1 MNIHE
6 VTPKILTEFNAADL
20 EFSGEAPLPMFV
32 NISFVVFT
40 YWALTNRHSA

>member
-20 EFSGEAPLPMFV
+20 EFSGEASLPMFV
-32 NISFVVFT
+32 NISFCC
-40 YWALTNRHSA
+40 LHILGTNQ

>member
-20 EFSGEAPLPMFV
+20 EFSGEAPLPHV
-32 NISFVVFT
+32 CK
-40 YWALTNRHSA
+40 H